1 MDCDHRSQR
10 GCLAGVIG
18 VDLGNKFLKDKRMN
32 LVFNA
37 MISRFK
43 RMCFSK
49 KAKEGSGTSTF
60 LKQKSSLA
68 DKPRM
73 INATQRLT

>member
-1 MDCDHRSQR
+1 
-10 GCLAGVIG
+10 
-18 VDLGNKFLKDKRMN
+18 MN
-32 LVFNA
+32 LVFSA

-73 INATQRLT
+73 INATQSLT